1 MDLYFWPHSFGG
13 GGWGWKMANSEVGF
27 TEVSSDLVI
36 KQCIFSQLITLSDIY
51 SEKCVIEESRAQ
63 IRKSVM
69 L

>member
-1 MDLYFWPHSFGG
+1 
-13 GGWGWKMANSEVGF
+13 MANSEVGF